1 MRCHTCRCCMG
12 EYMDQ
17 CAISSKVRKHP
28 AHSPVLSFIAQID
41 MQGDKGVSWAGLCWT
56 DDQRSRSTCQGVAGR
71 FISSSLQG

>member
-28 AHSPVLSFIAQID
+28 AHSPVLSFIVQID
-41 MQGDKGVSWAGLCWT
+41 MQGDKGCS
-56 DDQRSRSTCQGVAGR
+56 
-71 FISSSLQG
+71 